1 MVGMRRVS
9 STLKSA
15 LVVRVAAR
23 GKGRALLDR
32 QDKLVGLPG
41 SQDEAPPAVPDQV
54 TGQHVLE
61 VPVSQTFAN
70 LGQDPTQGP
79 IDLTGHGAA
88 SASSVV
94 RVQTQ
99 ALHVALIFTTVMKLT
114 VVTLHNYVNHKSDP
128 Q

>member
-1 MVGMRRVS
+1 
-9 STLKSA
+9 
-15 LVVRVAAR
+15 LVR
-23 GKGRALLDR
+23 
-32 QDKLVGLPG
+32 LPG
-41 SQDEAPPAVPDQV
+41 AQDEAPPAVPDQL

-88 SASSVV
+88 SSSSVV

-99 ALHVALIFTTVMKLT
+99 ALHVASTLATVMKLT
-114 VVTLHNYVNHKSDP
+114 VVTLNNHVNHKSDP

>member
-9 STLKSA
+9 STLESA

-23 GKGRALLDR
+23 GRGRAFLNR
-32 QDKLVGLPG
+32 QDKLVRLPG

-79 IDLTGHGAA
+79 IDLTGHGTA
-88 SASSVV
+88 SSSSVV
-94 RVQTQ
+94 RVQTR
-99 ALHVALIFTTVMKLT
+99 ALHVVSTLATVMKLT
-114 VVTLHNYVNHKSDP
+114 LVTLDNHVNHKSDP